1 MADAYTAVGKSF
13 PRIDGVDK
21 VTGAAK
27 YATDL
32 RFDHMLHA
40 RLLRSPHAHAKVK
53 HIDTSAAEKLPGV
66 KAIATIIEVPKVN
79 QYWFFLRTEKKKKNL
94 CSGNRLGRKKPAL

>member
-1 MADAYTAVGKSF
+1 MPDSNTVVGKSF
-13 PRIDGVDK
+13 QRIDGVDK

-32 RFDHMLHA
+32 KFDNMLFA
-40 RLLRSPHAHAKVK
+40 GLLRSPHAHAKVT

-66 KAIATIIEVPKVN
+66 KALATIFDVPKII
-79 QYWFFLRTEKKKKNL
+79 QYWFFLRTKKRKNKYFCMTIL
-94 CSGNRLGRKKPAL
+94 SGL